1 MNGQV
6 RLKMWE
12 AWLCS
17 FVAKQER
24 TYLVPFTLLMAGD
37 SVSSLLRTRCAH
49 FQCMTVTYTRITEPG
64 LGVYYDVY
72 WSRLYVE
79 MREYAYRMYYV
90 FFYNKTLDGLLL
102 ECCSLDARRSSNS
115 PELGKH
121 IELEILRITRATQDI
136 SAV

>member
-1 MNGQV
+1 
-6 RLKMWE
+6 
-12 AWLCS
+12 
-17 FVAKQER
+17 
-24 TYLVPFTLLMAGD
+24 
-37 SVSSLLRTRCAH
+37 
-49 FQCMTVTYTRITEPG
+49 MTVTYTRITEPG
-64 LGVYYDVY
+64 LDVYYDVY

-102 ECCSLDARRSSNS
+102 ECCSLDTRRSSNS

-121 IELEILRITRATQDI
+121 IELEILGITRAAQDT